1 MDFHFSRFEIMTGT
15 GALFLCLAFICV
27 FVEASAIENEI
38 GTAAMQAVERQ
49 DLFWVGVE
57 ARGQHLLLSGAAPDY
72 LAKRRASEIAAAID
86 GVASVAN
93 GINIIGE
100 AGTCQ
105 WQIDDYLK
113 DRTVSFKAGRPELTE
128 SSFPVL
134 AMIASIARGCGAA
147 FEVAAHTD
155 ATGDASVNLQL
166 SQRRAEVAVRHLVQS
181 GVDPARLK
189 AVGYGK
195 AQPIA
200 DNATEAGRSANR
212 RLEFRIMG
220 EDHG

>member
-1 MDFHFSRFEIMTGT
+1 MDFHFSRFEIATGT

-38 GTAAMQAVERQ
+38 GAGAMQAVERQ

-57 ARGQHLLLSGAAPDY
+57 ARGQHLVLSGAAPDY
-72 LAKRRASEIAAAID
+72 LAKQRASELAAGIA
-86 GVASVAN
+86 GVVGVDN
-93 GINIIGE
+93 RINIIGE

-105 WQIDDYLK
+105 WKMDEYLQ
-113 DRTVSFKAGRPELTE
+113 DRAVTFKPGRPELTE

-134 AMIASIARGCGAA
+134 AMVASIARGCGAA

-155 ATGDASVNLQL
+155 GSGDAAVNLKL

-181 GVDPARLK
+181 GVDPARLE

-195 AQPIA
+195 SQPVA
-200 DNATEAGRSANR
+200 DNATEEGRSANR
-212 RLEFRIMG
+212 RLEFRVMG
-220 EDHG
+220 DHQ